1 MLNTHAGG
9 PPQAAAACRCRR
21 NVDGIARLRGIAHA
35 PAAPGRAR
43 RPGDPSEELSCD
55 GQSAPCRAGRSDSAM
70 LAVAALQRVFPCR
83 RMRRP
88 RRVVK
93 TPVPPAIRHA
103 GLLRCPEPGHDS
115 GSLRRQRTRPRATA
129 CCQLHARLFA
139 RPARCPA
146 RRSAMA
152 VEESPPFARDRDV
165 APSAL
170 AARRPLCRAIAA
182 RHVQHLP
189 VPPQTPD
196 ASSGDAPGGK

>member
-1 MLNTHAGG
+1 M
-9 PPQAAAACRCRR
+9 
-21 NVDGIARLRGIAHA
+21 RGD
-35 PAAPGRAR
+35 RAR
-43 RPGDPSEELSCD
+43 AECSRPPKATGSPVEELSCD
-55 GQSAPCRAGRSDSAM
+55 GQSAPCLAGRSDSATSCGSCPSTRIP
-70 LAVAALQRVFPCR
+70 LPSHAAAAACLS
-83 RMRRP
+83 
-88 RRVVK
+88 
-93 TPVPPAIRHA
+93 TPVPPAIRRA
-103 GLLRCPEPGHDS
+103 GRIRRPGTGHDI

-170 AARRPLCRAIAA
+170 AARRPHSRAIAA
-182 RHVQHLP
+182 RHLQHLP

-196 ASSGDAPGGK
+196 ASSGDAPGGQVTAADCTMPSLLLH

>member
-1 MLNTHAGG
+1 
-9 PPQAAAACRCRR
+9 
-21 NVDGIARLRGIAHA
+21 
-35 PAAPGRAR
+35 
-43 RPGDPSEELSCD
+43 
-55 GQSAPCRAGRSDSAM
+55 M

-103 GLLRCPEPGHDS
+103 GRIRRPGTGHDI

-196 ASSGDAPGGK
+196 ASSGDAPGGSDWGRLYHAVITAALTACLADPLPHKARRPLSPPVTTPFPQPDLDPPAG